1 MSLHRSKKKP
11 PFRKAPPRKKVN
23 HLELRVRELEHLAE
37 SLAHDL
43 KAPGERIQELA
54 TLLRREYEGRLDE
67 RGDRWLHLLEHN
79 GKDLVAR
86 VTGLLEIAG
95 AGTQQKAVEPVDP
108 SVVLKEILETWA
120 GEIASRRAR
129 VDIGSHFGL
138 VSCHAASLRQ
148 IFENLISNALKFSGE
163 RPDLNIRISSE
174 SCNGQLHILV
184 ADNGLGIPANQRERV
199 FEPFVRLRPDAA
211 GSGIGLS
218 IVKRLVQAYG
228 GRIWIE
234 ATPGGGCSVSFT
246 LPLMARFPKSEAGSK
261 VIES

>member
-1 MSLHRSKKKP
+1 MSLHRSNKKP
-11 PFRKAPPRKKVN
+11 RLRKALPRKKVN

-54 TLLRREYEGRLDE
+54 ALLKTEYEGRLDE
-67 RGDRWLHLLEHN
+67 RGARWLRLLEHN

-95 AGTQQKAVEPVDP
+95 AGIQQKAVESVDP
-108 SVVLKEILETWA
+108 TIVLKEILETWA
-120 GEIASRRAR
+120 GEIASRQAR

-138 VSCHAASLRQ
+138 VLCHAVSLRQ
-148 IFENLISNALKFSGE
+148 IFENLLSNALKFSGD

-174 SCNGQLHILV
+174 SCNGQLQILV
-184 ADNGLGIPANQRERV
+184 ADNGLGIQANQRERV
-199 FEPFVRLRPDAA
+199 FEPFVRLHPDTA
-211 GSGIGLS
+211 GSGVGLS
-218 IVKRLVQAYG
+218 IVKRLVQSYG

-234 ATPGGGCSVSFT
+234 ETPEGGCSISFT
-246 LPLMARFPKSEAGSK
+246 LPLNNASKSAPARK
-261 VIES
+261 